1 MEESEKYCRYEIVTV
16 GNMVHK
22 FCGRYLRELET
33 KNWHYYETDS
43 GEVFHLRKDSI
54 VAVKGGTVEEILSNR
69 R

>member
-1 MEESEKYCRYEIVTV
+1 MEEMLQIEIVTV

-43 GEVFHLRKDSI
+43 GEIFHLRKESI
-54 VAVKGGTVEEILSNR
+54 VAVKGGTVEGILSNR
-69 R
+69 S